1 MERICL
7 AGEGRPR
14 TERLQKLIA
23 SAGLC
28 SRRTAEEWIAAGRVR
43 VNGALASVGD
53 RADPE
58 TDTVTV
64 DGIPLPETAS
74 PVYLMLNKPRGYV
87 TTLSDEYG
95 RRTAAELVA
104 GCGARVYPVGR
115 LDRDSE
121 GLLLFTND
129 GDLAQRLLHPR
140 HEVDKVYLV
149 TVRGDIRGAAER
161 LMAITELD
169 GEPIAPA
176 QAEEVSRHEG
186 QALLRVTIHQGKN
199 RQVRR
204 MCARIGLHVAR
215 LQRIQED
222 TLLLG
227 DLPPGKWRYLTD
239 RELQEIKGGD
249 VRE

>member
-1 MERICL
+1 MK
-7 AGEGRPR
+7 
-14 TERLQKLIA
+14 ERLQKLIA

-28 SRRTAEEWIAAGRVR
+28 ARRTAEDWIAAGRVC
-43 VNGALASVGD
+43 VNGAVASLGD
-53 RADPE
+53 RADLE

-64 DGIPLPETAS
+64 DGAPLPGKPGA
-74 PVYLMLNKPRGYV
+74 VYLMLNKPRGYV

-104 GCGARVYPVGR
+104 DCGVRVYPVGR

-129 GDLAQRLLHPR
+129 GELAQRLLHPR
-140 HEVDKVYLV
+140 HQVDKVYLV

-169 GEPIAPA
+169 GESIAPA
-176 QAEEVSRHEG
+176 QAAEVARHEG
-186 QALLRVTIHQGKN
+186 QAVLRVTIHQGKN

-204 MCARIGLHVAR
+204 MCAQIGLHVVR
-215 LQRIQED
+215 LQRVQED
-222 TLLLG
+222 FLLLG
-227 DLPPGKWRYLTD
+227 DLPAGKWRYLTD
-239 RELQEIKGGD
+239 QELQGLRGGEM
-249 VRE
+249 RERE

>member
-1 MERICL
+1 MK
-7 AGEGRPR
+7 
-14 TERLQKLIA
+14 ERLQKLIA

-28 SRRTAEEWIAAGRVR
+28 ARRTAEEWIAAGRVC
-43 VNGALASVGD
+43 VNGAVASLGD

-64 DGIPLPETAS
+64 DGAPLPGKPGA
-74 PVYLMLNKPRGYV
+74 VYLMLNKPRGYV

-104 GCGARVYPVGR
+104 DCGVRVYPVGR

-129 GDLAQRLLHPR
+129 GELAQRLLHPR
-140 HEVDKVYLV
+140 HQVDKVYLV

-161 LMAITELD
+161 LMAITQLD

-176 QAEEVSRHEG
+176 QAAEVTRHEG
-186 QALLRVTIHQGKN
+186 QAMLRVTIHQGKN

-204 MCARIGLHVAR
+204 MCAQIGLHVVR

-222 TLLLG
+222 SLLLG
-227 DLPPGKWRYLTD
+227 DLPAGKWRYLTD
-239 RELQEIKGGD
+239 KELQGLRGGEM
-249 VRE
+249 RERE

>member
-1 MERICL
+1 MK
-7 AGEGRPR
+7 
-14 TERLQKLIA
+14 ERLQKLIA

-28 SRRTAEEWIAAGRVR
+28 ARRTAEDWIAAGRVC
-43 VNGALASVGD
+43 VNGAVASLGD
-53 RADPE
+53 RADLE

-64 DGIPLPETAS
+64 DGAPLPGKPGA
-74 PVYLMLNKPRGYV
+74 VYLMLNKPRGYV

-104 GCGARVYPVGR
+104 DCGVRVYPVGR

-129 GDLAQRLLHPR
+129 GELAQRLLHPR
-140 HEVDKVYLV
+140 HQVDKVYLV

-176 QAEEVSRHEG
+176 QAAEVARHEG
-186 QALLRVTIHQGKN
+186 QAVLRVTIHQGKN

-204 MCARIGLHVAR
+204 MCAQIGLHVVR

-222 TLLLG
+222 SLLLG
-227 DLPPGKWRYLTD
+227 DLPAGKWRYLTSQ
-239 RELQEIKGGD
+239 ELQGLRGGEMHE
-249 VRE
+249 RE

>member
-1 MERICL
+1 MK
-7 AGEGRPR
+7 
-14 TERLQKLIA
+14 ERLQKLIA

-28 SRRTAEEWIAAGRVR
+28 ARRTAEEWIAAGRVC
-43 VNGALASVGD
+43 VNGAVASLGD
-53 RADPE
+53 RADLE

-64 DGIPLPETAS
+64 DGAPLPGKPGA
-74 PVYLMLNKPRGYV
+74 VYLMLNKPRGYV

-104 GCGARVYPVGR
+104 DCGVRVYPVGR

-129 GDLAQRLLHPR
+129 GELAQRLLHPR
-140 HEVDKVYLV
+140 HQVDKVYLV

-161 LMAITELD
+161 LMAITQLD

-176 QAEEVSRHEG
+176 QAAEVTRHEG
-186 QALLRVTIHQGKN
+186 QAMLRVTIHQGKN

-204 MCARIGLHVAR
+204 MCAQIGLHVVR

-222 TLLLG
+222 SLLLG
-227 DLPPGKWRYLTD
+227 DLPAGKWRYLTD
-239 RELQEIKGGD
+239 QELQGLRGGEM
-249 VRE
+249 RERE

>member
-1 MERICL
+1 MK
-7 AGEGRPR
+7 
-14 TERLQKLIA
+14 ERLQKLIA

-28 SRRTAEEWIAAGRVR
+28 ARRTAEEWIAAGRVC
-43 VNGALASVGD
+43 VNGAVASLGD

-64 DGIPLPETAS
+64 DGAPLPGKPGA
-74 PVYLMLNKPRGYV
+74 VYLMLNKPRGYV

-104 GCGARVYPVGR
+104 DCGVRVYPVGR

-129 GDLAQRLLHPR
+129 GELAQRLLHPR
-140 HEVDKVYLV
+140 HQVDKVYLV

-161 LMAITELD
+161 LMAITQLD

-176 QAEEVSRHEG
+176 QAAEVTRHEG
-186 QALLRVTIHQGKN
+186 QAVLRVTIHQGKN

-204 MCARIGLHVAR
+204 MCAQIGLHVVR
-215 LQRIQED
+215 LQRVQED
-222 TLLLG
+222 SLLLG
-227 DLPPGKWRYLTD
+227 DLPAGKWRYLTAQ
-239 RELQEIKGGD
+239 ELQGLRGGEM
-249 VRE
+249 REHE

>member
-1 MERICL
+1 MK
-7 AGEGRPR
+7 
-14 TERLQKLIA
+14 ERLQKLIA

-28 SRRTAEEWIAAGRVR
+28 ARRTAEDWIAAGRVC
-43 VNGALASVGD
+43 VNGAVASLGD
-53 RADPE
+53 RADLE

-64 DGIPLPETAS
+64 DGAPLPGKPGA
-74 PVYLMLNKPRGYV
+74 VYLMLNKPRGYV

-104 GCGARVYPVGR
+104 DCGVRVYPVGR

-129 GDLAQRLLHPR
+129 GELAQRLLHPR
-140 HEVDKVYLV
+140 HQVDKVYLV

-176 QAEEVSRHEG
+176 QARELSRREG

-199 RQVRR
+199 RQIRR
-204 MCARIGLHVAR
+204 MCAGLGLHVEK
-215 LQRIQED
+215 LQRVEED
-222 TLLLG
+222 GLRLD
-227 DLPPGKWRYLTD
+227 DLPIGKWRYLTA
-239 RELQEIKGGD
+239 QEIQRITGGD
-249 VRE
+249 TRE

>member
-1 MERICL
+1 MK
-7 AGEGRPR
+7 
-14 TERLQKLIA
+14 ERLQKLIA

-28 SRRTAEEWIAAGRVR
+28 ARRTAEDWIAAGRVC
-43 VNGALASVGD
+43 VNGAVASLGD
-53 RADPE
+53 RADLE

-64 DGIPLPETAS
+64 DGAPLPGKPGA
-74 PVYLMLNKPRGYV
+74 VYLMLNKPRGYV

-104 GCGARVYPVGR
+104 DCGVRVYPVGR

-129 GDLAQRLLHPR
+129 GELAQRLLHPR
-140 HEVDKVYLV
+140 HQVDKVYLV
-149 TVRGDIRGAAER
+149 TVRGDIRGVAER
-161 LMAITELD
+161 LMAITQLD

-176 QAEEVSRHEG
+176 QAAEVARHEG
-186 QALLRVTIHQGKN
+186 QAVLRVTIHQGKN

-204 MCARIGLHVAR
+204 MCAQIGLHVVR

-222 TLLLG
+222 SLLLG
-227 DLPPGKWRYLTD
+227 DLPAGKWRYLTD
-239 RELQEIKGGD
+239 QELQGLKGGEM
-249 VRE
+249 RERE

>member
-1 MERICL
+1 MK
-7 AGEGRPR
+7 
-14 TERLQKLIA
+14 ERLQKLIA

-28 SRRTAEEWIAAGRVR
+28 ARRTAEGWIAAGRVC
-43 VNGALASVGD
+43 VNGAVASLGD

-64 DGIPLPETAS
+64 DGAPLPGKPGA
-74 PVYLMLNKPRGYV
+74 VYLMLNKPRGYV

-104 GCGARVYPVGR
+104 DCGVRVYPVGR

-129 GDLAQRLLHPR
+129 GELAQRLLHPR
-140 HEVDKVYLV
+140 HQVDKVYLV

-161 LMAITELD
+161 LMAITQLD

-176 QAEEVSRHEG
+176 QAAEVARHEG
-186 QALLRVTIHQGKN
+186 QAMLRVTIHQGKN

-204 MCARIGLHVAR
+204 MCAQIGLHVVR

-222 TLLLG
+222 SLLLG
-227 DLPPGKWRYLTD
+227 DLPAGKWRYLTD
-239 RELQEIKGGD
+239 QELQGLRGGEM
-249 VRE
+249 RERE

>member
-1 MERICL
+1 MK
-7 AGEGRPR
+7 
-14 TERLQKLIA
+14 ERLQKLIA

-28 SRRTAEEWIAAGRVR
+28 ARRTAEDWIAAGRVC
-43 VNGALASVGD
+43 VNGAVASLGD
-53 RADPE
+53 RADLE

-64 DGIPLPETAS
+64 DGAPLPGKPGA
-74 PVYLMLNKPRGYV
+74 VYLMLNKPRGYV

-104 GCGARVYPVGR
+104 DCGVRVYPVGR

-129 GDLAQRLLHPR
+129 GELAQRLLHPR
-140 HEVDKVYLV
+140 HQVDKVYLV

-176 QAEEVSRHEG
+176 QAAEVARHEG
-186 QALLRVTIHQGKN
+186 QAVLRVTIHQGKN

-204 MCARIGLHVAR
+204 MCAQIGLHVVR
-215 LQRIQED
+215 LQRVQED
-222 TLLLG
+222 SLLLG
-227 DLPPGKWRYLTD
+227 DLPAGKWRYLTA
-239 RELQEIKGGD
+239 QEIQRITGGD
-249 VRE
+249 TRE

>member
-1 MERICL
+1 MK
-7 AGEGRPR
+7 
-14 TERLQKLIA
+14 ERLQKLIA

-28 SRRTAEEWIAAGRVR
+28 ARRTAEDWIAAGRVC
-43 VNGALASVGD
+43 VNGAVASLGD
-53 RADPE
+53 RADLE

-64 DGIPLPETAS
+64 DGAPLPGKPGA
-74 PVYLMLNKPRGYV
+74 VYLMLNKPRGYV

-104 GCGARVYPVGR
+104 DCGVRVYPVGR

-129 GDLAQRLLHPR
+129 GELAQRLLHPR
-140 HEVDKVYLV
+140 HQVDKVYLV

-176 QAEEVSRHEG
+176 QAAEVARHEG
-186 QALLRVTIHQGKN
+186 QAVLRVTIHQGKN

-204 MCARIGLHVAR
+204 MCAQIGLHVVR
-215 LQRIQED
+215 LQRIQEGS
-222 TLLLG
+222 LLLG
-227 DLPPGKWRYLTD
+227 DLPAGKWRYLTD
-239 RELQEIKGGD
+239 KELQRLRGGEM
-249 VRE
+249 RERE

>member
-1 MERICL
+1 MK
-7 AGEGRPR
+7 
-14 TERLQKLIA
+14 ERLQKLIA

-28 SRRTAEEWIAAGRVR
+28 ARRTAEEWIAAGRVC
-43 VNGALASVGD
+43 VNGAVASLGD

-64 DGIPLPETAS
+64 DGAPLPGKPGA
-74 PVYLMLNKPRGYV
+74 VYLMLNKPRGYV

-104 GCGARVYPVGR
+104 DCGVRVYPVGR

-129 GDLAQRLLHPR
+129 GELAQRLLHPR
-140 HEVDKVYLV
+140 HQVDKVYLV

-161 LMAITELD
+161 LMAITQLD

-176 QAEEVSRHEG
+176 QAAEVSRHEG
-186 QALLRVTIHQGKN
+186 QAVLRVTIHQGKN

-204 MCARIGLHVAR
+204 MCAQIGLHVVR

-222 TLLLG
+222 SLLLG
-227 DLPPGKWRYLTD
+227 DLPAGKWRYLTD
-239 RELQEIKGGD
+239 QELQGIKGGEM
-249 VRE
+249 RERE

>member
-1 MERICL
+1 MK
-7 AGEGRPR
+7 
-14 TERLQKLIA
+14 ERLQKLIA

-28 SRRTAEEWIAAGRVR
+28 ARRTAEDWIAAGRVC
-43 VNGALASVGD
+43 VNGAVASLGD
-53 RADPE
+53 RADLE

-64 DGIPLPETAS
+64 DGAPLPGKPGA
-74 PVYLMLNKPRGYV
+74 VYLMLNKPRGYV

-204 MCARIGLHVAR
+204 MCARIGLHVVR
-215 LQRIQED
+215 LQRVQED
-222 TLLLG
+222 SLLLG
-227 DLPPGKWRYLTD
+227 DLPAGKWRYLTD
-239 RELQEIKGGD
+239 QELQRLRGGEM
-249 VRE
+249 RERE

>member
-1 MERICL
+1 MK
-7 AGEGRPR
+7 
-14 TERLQKLIA
+14 ERLQKLIA

-28 SRRTAEEWIAAGRVR
+28 ARRTAEDWIAAGRVC
-43 VNGALASVGD
+43 VNGAVASLGD
-53 RADPE
+53 RADLE

-64 DGIPLPETAS
+64 DGAPLPGKPGA
-74 PVYLMLNKPRGYV
+74 VYLMLNKPRGYV

-104 GCGARVYPVGR
+104 DCGVRVYPVGR

-129 GDLAQRLLHPR
+129 GELAQRLLHPR
-140 HEVDKVYLV
+140 HQVDKVYLV

-176 QAEEVSRHEG
+176 QAAEVARHEG
-186 QALLRVTIHQGKN
+186 QAVLRVTIHQGKN

-204 MCARIGLHVAR
+204 MCAQIGLHVVR
-215 LQRIQED
+215 LQRVQEAS
-222 TLLLG
+222 LLLG
-227 DLPPGKWRYLTD
+227 DLPAGKWRYLTGQ
-239 RELQEIKGGD
+239 ELQGLRGGEMHE
-249 VRE
+249 RE

>member
-1 MERICL
+1 MK
-7 AGEGRPR
+7 
-14 TERLQKLIA
+14 ERLQKLIA

-28 SRRTAEEWIAAGRVR
+28 ARRTAEEWIAAGRVC
-43 VNGALASVGD
+43 VNGAVASLGD

-64 DGIPLPETAS
+64 DGAPLPGKPGA
-74 PVYLMLNKPRGYV
+74 VYLMLNKPRGYV

-104 GCGARVYPVGR
+104 DCGVRVYPVGR

-129 GDLAQRLLHPR
+129 GELAQRLLHPR
-140 HEVDKVYLV
+140 HQVDKVYLV

-161 LMAITELD
+161 LMAITQLD

-176 QAEEVSRHEG
+176 QAAEVSRHEG
-186 QALLRVTIHQGKN
+186 QAVLRVTIHQGKN

-204 MCARIGLHVAR
+204 MCAQIGLHVVR
-215 LQRIQED
+215 LQRVQED
-222 TLLLG
+222 SLLLG
-227 DLPPGKWRYLTD
+227 DLPAGKWRYLTGQ
-239 RELQEIKGGD
+239 ELQGLRGGEM
-249 VRE
+249 REHE

>member
-1 MERICL
+1 MK
-7 AGEGRPR
+7 
-14 TERLQKLIA
+14 ERLQKLIA

-28 SRRTAEEWIAAGRVR
+28 ARRTAEDWIAAGRVC
-43 VNGALASVGD
+43 VNGAVASLGD
-53 RADPE
+53 RADLE

-64 DGIPLPETAS
+64 DGAPLPGRPGA
-74 PVYLMLNKPRGYV
+74 VYLMLNKPRGYV

-104 GCGARVYPVGR
+104 DCGVRVYPVGR

-129 GDLAQRLLHPR
+129 GELAQRLLHPR
-140 HEVDKVYLV
+140 HQVDKVYLV

-176 QAEEVSRHEG
+176 QAAEVARHEG
-186 QALLRVTIHQGKN
+186 QAVLRVTIHQGKN

-204 MCARIGLHVAR
+204 MCAQIGLHVVR
-215 LQRIQED
+215 LQRVQED
-222 TLLLG
+222 SLLLG
-227 DLPPGKWRYLTD
+227 DLPAGKWRYLTD
-239 RELQEIKGGD
+239 QELQGLRGGEM
-249 VRE
+249 RERE

>member
-1 MERICL
+1 MK
-7 AGEGRPR
+7 
-14 TERLQKLIA
+14 ERLQKLIA

-28 SRRTAEEWIAAGRVR
+28 ARRTAEDWIAAGRVC
-43 VNGALASVGD
+43 VNGAVASLGD
-53 RADPE
+53 RADLE

-64 DGIPLPETAS
+64 DGAPRPGKPGA
-74 PVYLMLNKPRGYV
+74 VYLMLNKPRGYV

-104 GCGARVYPVGR
+104 DCGVRVYPVGR

-129 GDLAQRLLHPR
+129 GELAQRLLHPR
-140 HEVDKVYLV
+140 HQVDKVSLV

-176 QAEEVSRHEG
+176 QAAEVARHEG
-186 QALLRVTIHQGKN
+186 QAVLRVTIHQGKN

-204 MCARIGLHVAR
+204 MCAQIGLHVVR
-215 LQRIQED
+215 LQRVQED
-222 TLLLG
+222 SLLLG
-227 DLPPGKWRYLTD
+227 DLPAGKWRYLTGQ
-239 RELQEIKGGD
+239 ELQGLRGGEMHE
-249 VRE
+249 RE

>member
-1 MERICL
+1 MK
-7 AGEGRPR
+7 
-14 TERLQKLIA
+14 ERLQKLIA

-28 SRRTAEEWIAAGRVR
+28 ARRTAEEWIAAGRVC
-43 VNGALASVGD
+43 VNGAVASLGD

-64 DGIPLPETAS
+64 DGAPLPGK
-74 PVYLMLNKPRGYV
+74 PGVVYLMLNKPRGYV

-104 GCGARVYPVGR
+104 DCGVRVYPVGR

-129 GDLAQRLLHPR
+129 GELAQRLLHPR
-140 HEVDKVYLV
+140 HQVDKVYLV

-161 LMAITELD
+161 LMAITQLD

-176 QAEEVSRHEG
+176 QAAEVTRHEG
-186 QALLRVTIHQGKN
+186 QAMLRVTIHQGKN

-204 MCARIGLHVAR
+204 MCAQIGLHVVR

-222 TLLLG
+222 SLLLG
-227 DLPPGKWRYLTD
+227 DLPAGKWRYLTD
-239 RELQEIKGGD
+239 QELQGLRGGEM
-249 VRE
+249 RERE

>member
-1 MERICL
+1 MK
-7 AGEGRPR
+7 
-14 TERLQKLIA
+14 ERLQKLIA

-28 SRRTAEEWIAAGRVR
+28 ARRTAEEWIAAGRVC
-43 VNGALASVGD
+43 VNGAVASLGD

-58 TDTVTV
+58 TDTVMV
-64 DGIPLPETAS
+64 DGAPLPGKPGA
-74 PVYLMLNKPRGYV
+74 VYLMLNKPRGYV

-104 GCGARVYPVGR
+104 DCGIRVYPVGR

-129 GDLAQRLLHPR
+129 GELAQRLLHPR
-140 HEVDKVYLV
+140 HQVDKVYLV

-161 LMAITELD
+161 LMAITQLD

-176 QAEEVSRHEG
+176 QAAEVSRHEG
-186 QALLRVTIHQGKN
+186 QAVLRVTIHQGKN

-204 MCARIGLHVAR
+204 MCAQIGLHVVR

-222 TLLLG
+222 SLLLG
-227 DLPPGKWRYLTD
+227 DLPAGKWRYLTD
-239 RELQEIKGGD
+239 RELQGIKGGEM
-249 VRE
+249 RERK

>member
-1 MERICL
+1 MK
-7 AGEGRPR
+7 
-14 TERLQKLIA
+14 ERLQKLIA

-28 SRRTAEEWIAAGRVR
+28 ARRTAEEWIAAGRVC
-43 VNGALASVGD
+43 VNGAVASLGD

-64 DGIPLPETAS
+64 DGAPLPGKPGA
-74 PVYLMLNKPRGYV
+74 VYLMLNKPRGYV

-104 GCGARVYPVGR
+104 DCGVRVYPVGR

-129 GDLAQRLLHPR
+129 GELAQRLLHPR
-140 HEVDKVYLV
+140 HQVDKVYLV

-161 LMAITELD
+161 LMAITQLD

-176 QAEEVSRHEG
+176 QAAEVTRHEG
-186 QALLRVTIHQGKN
+186 QAMLRVTIHQGKN

-204 MCARIGLHVAR
+204 MCAQIGLHVVR
-215 LQRIQED
+215 LQRVQED
-222 TLLLG
+222 SLLLG
-227 DLPPGKWRYLTD
+227 DLPAGKWRYLTGQ
-239 RELQEIKGGD
+239 ELQGLRGGEMHE
-249 VRE
+249 RE

>member
-1 MERICL
+1 MK
-7 AGEGRPR
+7 
-14 TERLQKLIA
+14 ERLQKLIA

-28 SRRTAEEWIAAGRVR
+28 ARRTAEEWIAAGRVC
-43 VNGALASVGD
+43 VNGAVASLGD

-64 DGIPLPETAS
+64 DGAPLPGKPGA
-74 PVYLMLNKPRGYV
+74 VYLMLNKPRGYV

-95 RRTAAELVA
+95 LRTAAELVA
-104 GCGARVYPVGR
+104 DCGVRVYPVGR

-129 GDLAQRLLHPR
+129 GELAQRLLHPR
-140 HEVDKVYLV
+140 HQVDKVYLV

-161 LMAITELD
+161 LMAITQLD

-176 QAEEVSRHEG
+176 QAAEVTRHEG
-186 QALLRVTIHQGKN
+186 QAMLRVTIHQGKN

-204 MCARIGLHVAR
+204 MCAQIGLHVVR

-222 TLLLG
+222 SLLLG
-227 DLPPGKWRYLTD
+227 DLPAGKWRYLTD
-239 RELQEIKGGD
+239 QELQGLRGGEM
-249 VRE
+249 RERE

>member
-1 MERICL
+1 MK
-7 AGEGRPR
+7 
-14 TERLQKLIA
+14 ERLQKLIA

-28 SRRTAEEWIAAGRVR
+28 ARRTAEEWIAAGRVC
-43 VNGALASVGD
+43 VNGAVASLGD

-64 DGIPLPETAS
+64 DGAPLPGKPGA
-74 PVYLMLNKPRGYV
+74 VYLMLNKPRGYV

-104 GCGARVYPVGR
+104 DCGVRVYPVGR

-129 GDLAQRLLHPR
+129 GELAQRLLHPR
-140 HEVDKVYLV
+140 HQVDKVYLV

-161 LMAITELD
+161 LMAITQLD

-176 QAEEVSRHEG
+176 QAAEVARHEG
-186 QALLRVTIHQGKN
+186 QAVLRVTIHQGKN

-204 MCARIGLHVAR
+204 MCAQIGLHVVR

-222 TLLLG
+222 SLLLG
-227 DLPPGKWRYLTD
+227 DLPAGKWRYLTGQ
-239 RELQEIKGGD
+239 ELQGLRGGEM
-249 VRE
+249 RERE

>member
-1 MERICL
+1 MK
-7 AGEGRPR
+7 
-14 TERLQKLIA
+14 ERLQKLIA

-28 SRRTAEEWIAAGRVR
+28 ARRTAEEWIAAGRVC
-43 VNGALASVGD
+43 VNGAVASLGD
-53 RADPE
+53 RADLE

-64 DGIPLPETAS
+64 DGAPLPGKPGA
-74 PVYLMLNKPRGYV
+74 VYLMLNKPRGYV

-104 GCGARVYPVGR
+104 DCGVRVYPVGR
-115 LDRDSE
+115 LDRDAQ

-129 GDLAQRLLHPR
+129 GELAQRVLHPR
-140 HEVDKVYLV
+140 HQVDKVYLV

-161 LMAITELD
+161 LMAITQLD

-176 QAEEVSRHEG
+176 QAAEVTRHEG
-186 QALLRVTIHQGKN
+186 QAVLRVTIHQGKN

-204 MCARIGLHVAR
+204 MCAQIGLHVVR

-222 TLLLG
+222 SLLLG
-227 DLPPGKWRYLTD
+227 DLPAGKWRYLTD
-239 RELQEIKGGD
+239 QELQGLRGGEM
-249 VRE
+249 REHE

>member
-1 MERICL
+1 MK
-7 AGEGRPR
+7 
-14 TERLQKLIA
+14 ERLQKLIA

-28 SRRTAEEWIAAGRVR
+28 ARRTAEEWIAAGRVC
-43 VNGALASVGD
+43 VNGAVASLGD

-64 DGIPLPETAS
+64 DGAPLPGKPGAG
-74 PVYLMLNKPRGYV
+74 YLMLNKPRGYV

-104 GCGARVYPVGR
+104 DCGVRVYPVGR

-129 GDLAQRLLHPR
+129 GELAQRLLHPR
-140 HEVDKVYLV
+140 HQVDKVYLV

-161 LMAITELD
+161 LMAITQLD

-176 QAEEVSRHEG
+176 QAAEVTRHEG
-186 QALLRVTIHQGKN
+186 QAMLRVSILLGKN
-199 RQVRR
+199 LQGRR
-204 MCARIGLHVAR
+204 RCAQIGLHVVR

-222 TLLLG
+222 SLLLG
-227 DLPPGKWRYLTD
+227 DLPAGKWRYLTD
-239 RELQEIKGGD
+239 QELQGLRGGEM
-249 VRE
+249 RERE

>member
-1 MERICL
+1 MK
-7 AGEGRPR
+7 
-14 TERLQKLIA
+14 ERLQKLIA

-28 SRRTAEEWIAAGRVR
+28 ARRTAEDWIAAGRVC
-43 VNGALASVGD
+43 VNGAVASLGD
-53 RADPE
+53 RADLE

-64 DGIPLPETAS
+64 DGAPLPGKPGA
-74 PVYLMLNKPRGYV
+74 VYLMLNKPRGYV

-104 GCGARVYPVGR
+104 DCGVRVYPVGR

-129 GDLAQRLLHPR
+129 GELAQRLLHPR
-140 HEVDKVYLV
+140 HQVDKVYLV

-176 QAEEVSRHEG
+176 QAAEVGRHEG
-186 QALLRVTIHQGKN
+186 QAVLRVTIHQGKN

-204 MCARIGLHVAR
+204 MCAQIGLHVAR
-215 LQRIQED
+215 LQRVQEGS
-222 TLLLG
+222 LLLG
-227 DLPPGKWRYLTD
+227 DLPAGKWRYLTD
-239 RELQEIKGGD
+239 QELQGLRGGEM
-249 VRE
+249 RERE

>member
-1 MERICL
+1 MK
-7 AGEGRPR
+7 
-14 TERLQKLIA
+14 ERLQKLIA

-28 SRRTAEEWIAAGRVR
+28 ARRTAEEWIAAGRVC
-43 VNGALASVGD
+43 VNGTVASLGD

-64 DGIPLPETAS
+64 AGAPLPGKPGA
-74 PVYLMLNKPRGYV
+74 VYLILNKPRGYV

-104 GCGARVYPVGR
+104 DCGVRVYPVGR

-129 GDLAQRLLHPR
+129 GELAQRLLHPR
-140 HEVDKVYLV
+140 HQVDKVYLV

-161 LMAITELD
+161 LMAITNLD

-176 QAEEVSRHEG
+176 QAAEVARHEG
-186 QALLRVTIHQGKN
+186 QAVLRVTIHQGKN

-204 MCARIGLHVAR
+204 MCAQIGLHVVR

-222 TLLLG
+222 SLLLG
-227 DLPPGKWRYLTD
+227 DLSAGKWRYLTD
-239 RELQEIKGGD
+239 QELQGLKGGEM
-249 VRE
+249 RERE

>member
-1 MERICL
+1 MK
-7 AGEGRPR
+7 
-14 TERLQKLIA
+14 ERLQKLIA

-28 SRRTAEEWIAAGRVR
+28 ARRTAEDWIAAGRVC
-43 VNGALASVGD
+43 VNGAVASLGD
-53 RADPE
+53 RADLE

-64 DGIPLPETAS
+64 DGAPRPGKPGA
-74 PVYLMLNKPRGYV
+74 VYLMLNKPRGYV

-104 GCGARVYPVGR
+104 DCGVRVYPVGR

-129 GDLAQRLLHPR
+129 GELAQRLLHPR
-140 HEVDKVYLV
+140 HQVDKVYLV

-176 QAEEVSRHEG
+176 QAAEVARHEG
-186 QALLRVTIHQGKN
+186 QAVLRVTIHQGKN

-204 MCARIGLHVAR
+204 MCAQIGLHVVR
-215 LQRIQED
+215 LQRVQED
-222 TLLLG
+222 SLLLG
-227 DLPPGKWRYLTD
+227 DLPAGKWRYLTGQ
-239 RELQEIKGGD
+239 ELQGLRGGEMHE
-249 VRE
+249 RE